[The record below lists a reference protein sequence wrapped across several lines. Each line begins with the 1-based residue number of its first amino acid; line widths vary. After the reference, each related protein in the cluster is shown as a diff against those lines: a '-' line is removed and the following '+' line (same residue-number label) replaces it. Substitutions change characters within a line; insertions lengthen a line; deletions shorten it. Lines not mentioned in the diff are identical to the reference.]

1 MYSTKSSRHIY
12 KIIRHTLFWSIVI
25 AFPVMA
31 GWVVMQ
37 KSDSEY
43 RDYMAIAFTSNK
55 TGWVAGSALAEDFE
69 NPGFIGY
76 SKDGGTTWQKSDIK
90 LAADLTGIYFL
101 DEKHGW
107 VIGANGLIA
116 NTTNGKDWDIQISK
130 VDTTLKSIYFVDKDV
145 GYAAGEND
153 TILST
158 TNGGRRWVI
167 LNGGQVGAVGDN
179 DASMFNAIQFINKE
193 TGWVAGIRVFPATKT
208 QKSIIQKT
216 MDSGQTWVTQETGTE
231 DILEDI
237 FFVDDTTG
245 WAVGE
250 NGIILHTQNGGD
262 LWIPQASGTE
272 EKLSSVRF
280 ADKNMGWAVGGDFG
294 VGVVLSTTDG
304 GETWEIEESKEKM
317 VKVFV
322 LDKQN
327 VWLAGASGI
336 ILKAE

>member
-1 MYSTKSSRHIY
+1 MYCFKSSLHIY
-12 KIIRHTLFWSIVI
+12 KIFRHALILSIVF
-25 AFPVMA
+25 AFPALA

-37 KSDSEY
+37 KSDPEF
-43 RDYMAIAFTSNK
+43 RDYMAIAFTNK
-55 TGWVAGSALAEDFE
+55 KNGWVAGSALAEDFE

-76 SKDGGTTWQKSDIK
+76 TMDSGTTWEKADIK

-107 VIGANGLIA
+107 VIGAKGLIA
-116 NTTNGKDWDIQISK
+116 NTSNGKDWEVQISK
-130 VDTTLKSIYFVDKDV
+130 VDATLKSVFFVDKDV

-167 LNGGQVGAVGDN
+167 LHGGQVGAVGD
-179 DASMFNAIQFINKE
+179 DEASMFNAVQFISKD
-193 TGWVAGIRVFPATKT
+193 TGWVAGVRVFPATKT

-216 MDSGQTWVTQETGTE
+216 MDSGKTWVTQETGTE

-237 FFVDDTTG
+237 FFVDEKTG

-250 NGIILHTQNGGD
+250 NGLILYTQNGGD
-262 LWIPQASGTE
+262 LWTPQTSGTE

-280 ADKNMGWAVGGDFG
+280 ADKNMGWAVGGDYG

-304 GETWEIEESKEKM
+304 GETWEAVESKEKM

-336 ILKAE
+336 ILKTE